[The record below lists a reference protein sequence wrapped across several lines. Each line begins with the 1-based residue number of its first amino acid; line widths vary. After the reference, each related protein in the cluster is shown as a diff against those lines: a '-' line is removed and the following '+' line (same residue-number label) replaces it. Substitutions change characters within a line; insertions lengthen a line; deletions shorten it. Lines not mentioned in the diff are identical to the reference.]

1 MLACSILAAVLL
13 LCIGYEDFAHRAVRL
28 IWYLLL
34 PVALLPL
41 RFSHV
46 TLEEFGISTLMNIV
60 YMVLLLA
67 VAFGVLYMRNKR
79 LVAPLST
86 IGLGDILF
94 FAILAMWFD
103 TPDFIIFTSLS
114 FIVALVGHTLLRKF
128 SFYRRHETVP
138 LAGMQSLCF
147 LVIFLTSVEWRLPWI

>member
-1 MLACSILAAVLL
+1 MLAFSILAAALL
-13 LCIGYEDFAHRAVRL
+13 LCIGYEDFAHRAVKL
-28 IWYLLL
+28 VWYLLL

-46 TLEEFGISTLMNIV
+46 TFEEFGISFLMNIV
-60 YMVLLLA
+60 YMVLLLS
-67 VAFGVLYMRNKR
+67 VAFGVLYVRHKR
-79 LVAPLST
+79 MVTPLSS

-103 TPDFIIFTSLS
+103 TPSFIVFISLS
-114 FIVALVGHTLLRKF
+114 LIVALVAHIILQKF
-128 SFYRRHETVP
+128 PFYRRHETVP

-147 LVIFLTSVEWRLPWI
+147 LVIFLTSVI